1 MYFEYGEKEIEY
13 LKSKDKVLAGII
25 EKIGPIEREINPDLF
40 STVIHNIVGQQI
52 SSKALETVWG
62 RIKSGLGEITPNAVF
77 NAGAEKLQSFGI
89 SFRKAEYISDFARK
103 VKNGEFDLDKI
114 RKKSDEEAIAQ
125 LVSLKGIGVWTAEM
139 ILLFCLGRP
148 NIFSCD
154 DFGIKKGLRMVYR
167 HKEITKHLAEKYKK
181 RFTPYGSTASLYF
194 WAVAGGAIPEL
205 KDFPQKKKSR
215 S

>member
-77 NAGAEKLQSFGI
+77 NAGVEKLQSFGI
-89 SFRKAEYISDFARK
+89 S
-103 VKNGEFDLDKI
+103 
-114 RKKSDEEAIAQ
+114 
-125 LVSLKGIGVWTAEM
+125 
-139 ILLFCLGRP
+139 
-148 NIFSCD
+148 
-154 DFGIKKGLRMVYR
+154 
-167 HKEITKHLAEKYKK
+167 
-181 RFTPYGSTASLYF
+181 
-194 WAVAGGAIPEL
+194 
-205 KDFPQKKKSR
+205 
-215 S
+215 